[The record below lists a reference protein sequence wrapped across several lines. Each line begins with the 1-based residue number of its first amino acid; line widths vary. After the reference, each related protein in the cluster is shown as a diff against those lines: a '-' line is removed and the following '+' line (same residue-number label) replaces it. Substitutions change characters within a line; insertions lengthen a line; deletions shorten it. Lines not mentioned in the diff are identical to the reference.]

1 MKKKVVVI
9 THYSSR
15 AGESYRQTLKTL
27 FNDMLDID
35 TVTLVLDKMH
45 EIEADLIL
53 VTAYS
58 LYMECKKYIKN
69 DSEVLLL
76 SYTITKE
83 ALEKVNKIP
92 KGQKVMLVNSSADR
106 AMDSVALLY
115 QLGVDHIE
123 IIPVYPGMTEPP
135 AVDIAI
141 SPDEDEF
148 VPEWVK
154 QTINIGNRVMDISTV
169 VDIAMKLELG
179 HMLLTKPIQDY
190 FNRIMQ
196 VRSGGIKKL
205 LGKNSQLSDQLDI
218 LLQIVDDGLIGV
230 YANGIIYFCNE
241 AAESIIGHKRSEVVG
256 SYIHEL
262 IQQAIFQEVIEH
274 WKPIKN
280 HLIKIQGVDV
290 VVSAHP
296 FSSMEERLGIFIM
309 LKKYRDTEKQQHRI
323 RIQATD
329 KGHVAK
335 YTFEDIVGESKV
347 IKTVK
352 ELAQG
357 MAKSN
362 SSVLIRGESGTGK
375 ELFAQAIHNASSRK
389 KYPFIAVNCA
399 ALPEN
404 LLESEL
410 FGYEEGAFTGAKKG
424 GKMGYFEMAHMGTLF
439 LDEIGDMSPS
449 LQVRL
454 LRTIQEREIVRIAGD
469 SVIKVD
475 VRIIAATNR
484 DLKKM
489 VHTGEFRK
497 DLYYRLN
504 VLPLNIPPLSE
515 RIDDIP
521 LLVKHIAKSLNV
533 NFSLT
538 SDVTAVLVNHDW
550 EGNIRELHN
559 YVEYL
564 GQTGKEII
572 DMKDIWPILQTRDA
586 TEITNF
592 EDIELD
598 ERLLKLI
605 ESNKVNYCFVLEQLE
620 RCYRTQSITGRRSL
634 TCMARRHGIFLS
646 EQQIRAIF
654 MVLESYGII
663 DVLKGRGG
671 TRLTEQGLN
680 LVHYLERNCKAIKKS
695 ALP

>member
-309 LKKYRDTEKQQHRI
+309 LKKYSDTGKQQHRI